1 MLCRTESVLTCAA
14 LRCDALCCA
23 ACCADVRE
31 MRLPSQP
38 AAPASSTSTG
48 EADADNPAAAAAAA
62 TSLSALS
69 LEDNNRTQ
77 PADASHTAAAPV
89 AAGAEGSAPVLP
101 KAFDVAAG
109 SFQCVWFFSLGERH
123 HKPVFEWLQ
132 QQLQQQQGRTDGG
145 GAALAAD
152 DAAGPVGF
160 TVVATVKEVPQ
171 VSLLVASEE
180 LALVQGG

>member
-1 MLCRTESVLTCAA
+1 MLTCAA
-14 LRCDALCCA
+14 LHCDALCCA

-48 EADADNPAAAAAAA
+48 EAGADNAAAAAAA
-62 TSLSALS
+62 TATSLLALS
-69 LEDNNRTQ
+69 LEDNNRAQ
-77 PADASHTAAAPV
+77 PAGTSQTAAAPV
-89 AAGAEGSAPVLP
+89 AAGAEGSTPVLP

-132 QQLQQQQGRTDGG
+132 QQLQQQQGRADGG

-152 DAAGPVGF
+152 DAAGPAGF

-180 LALVQGG
+180 LASAQRV